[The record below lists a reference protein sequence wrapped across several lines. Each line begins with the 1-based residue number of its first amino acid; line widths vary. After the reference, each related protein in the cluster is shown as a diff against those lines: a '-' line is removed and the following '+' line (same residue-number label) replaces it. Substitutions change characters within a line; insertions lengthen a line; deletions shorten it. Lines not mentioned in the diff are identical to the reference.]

1 MRDTPPDRFNKPW
14 GYEFRNELSE
24 VVTLTY
30 LSIFPG
36 HQTSLHC
43 HPRKTTSLTAIS
55 GTGALQ
61 FLKDKITFSAGTS
74 FMVRNGLFH
83 QIVNLG
89 EKELIVLEF
98 ENPSDPQD
106 LVRLE
111 DGYGRRNLGYETNSE
126 QSEFT
131 HSELSFFKFIRGGGS
146 WEDEDTQMCIQFPGE
161 IKFVPVDQAVYA
173 VLTGGLRDD
182 MTQAFVLREG
192 DCTTGST
199 IERLTRS
206 FSWVAG
212 SKLLEIRKVG

>member
-1 MRDTPPDRFNKPW
+1 MRDTSPDRFNKPW
-14 GYEFRNELSE
+14 GYEFRIELSE

-98 ENPSDPQD
+98 ENPSDSQD

-111 DGYGRRNLGYETNSE
+111 DEYGRSNLGYETNSE

-131 HSELSFFKFIRGGGS
+131 QEELSFFKFIRDGDF
-146 WEDEDTQMCIQFPGE
+146 WEGEETHMCIQFPCE
-161 IKFVPVDQAVYA
+161 INLLPVDQAVYA
-173 VLTGGLRDD
+173 VLTGGLQDD
-182 MTQAFVLREG
+182 ITKAFVLREG

-199 IERLTRS
+199 IKRLSGS
-206 FSWVAG
+206 FSWIKG
-212 SKLLEIRKVG
+212 SRLLEIRKVG